1 MGGERVQ
8 WEMGEVFEVGFWVW
22 LLLVLVLVLVL
33 VLEFVVWVEVE

>member
-1 MGGERVQ
+1 MQ